1 MRGFVWCL
9 VVLWIVG
16 CASSPPLPAK
26 AVELNDQ
33 GTLALRSGD
42 LETAS
47 ARFEVALEYNPRF
60 VEALTNLGLVE
71 LQRGNFD
78 RAGTLLRRAR
88 RLNPDVAQPHH
99 GLGVLEERRAR
110 RDRASK
116 HYQAALAVDPGFA
129 PARANLARLYF
140 NAGDLERARSQFKR
154 LTEVAPDELL
164 GFTGLAES
172 LLSLG
177 RAAEADDVTRLA
189 LGRFGPA
196 PELVL
201 LEGRRELRNGNG
213 ERAIRLLVSLTKQG
227 DDIAAAAFGWIATAE
242 LAAGRARLAVGAA
255 TQALNLTPDAPVAV
269 YALAL
274 ALHRLNDPSALHWLR
289 RADEVTAGRGLIRQA
304 LKERL
309 ASGSLR
315 QRRDDEQDIARLS
328 DE

>member
-1 MRGFVWCL
+1 PEARPGKRQICTIRRSQRQIPSRWPASAARSRCDAASIRCSNPPATERASRSAPPTQTPRWTDFGATPWLRARSRWHMRGFVWCL

-140 NAGDLERARSQFKR
+140 NAGDLER
-154 LTEVAPDELL
+154 
-164 GFTGLAES
+164 
-172 LLSLG
+172 
-177 RAAEADDVTRLA
+177 
-189 LGRFGPA
+189 
-196 PELVL
+196 
-201 LEGRRELRNGNG
+201 
-213 ERAIRLLVSLTKQG
+213 
-227 DDIAAAAFGWIATAE
+227 
-242 LAAGRARLAVGAA
+242 
-255 TQALNLTPDAPVAV
+255 
-269 YALAL
+269 
-274 ALHRLNDPSALHWLR
+274 
-289 RADEVTAGRGLIRQA
+289 
-304 LKERL
+304 
-309 ASGSLR
+309 
-315 QRRDDEQDIARLS
+315 
-328 DE
+328 